1 MPGGPHLLFI
11 YGTLKR
17 GDVRAYLLQGQSFL
31 GETTTAQRYRLFNT
45 GDYPALVEAE
55 PLDLSGRSI
64 QGELW
69 AVDEDCLD
77 RLDEEEG
84 VDEGLYKR
92 RAIELVQQIEH
103 VQSYFYLPPITG
115 MSDCGTAW

>member
-17 GDVRAYLLQGQSFL
+17 GDVRAYLLQGQTFL
-31 GETTTAQRYRLFNT
+31 GEASTAPRYRLFNT
-45 GDYPALVEAE
+45 GDYPALVEVE
-55 PLDLSGRSI
+55 PLDLGGRSI

-69 AVDEDCLD
+69 AIDEDCLD

-84 VDEGLYKR
+84 VDEGLYER
-92 RAIELVQQIEH
+92 RAVELSPHKER
-103 VQSYFYLPPITG
+103 VQSYFYLPSIAG